1 MDYSKRI
8 EKILRRRK
16 IKVGDKVKITKGSK
30 VIEGFLMPRIEY
42 GEKDVLIIKLKNG
55 YNIGIKFE
63 RGLKIEKVGKGKK
76 IGKIPSISFR
86 ENPKLP
92 NISIITT
99 GGTIGTHVDYF
110 TGGVYMC
117 RMPEEIVATTPELLE
132 IVNIKNVLA
141 PFTIASEDMGKE
153 EWIKL
158 AKIVGKELNKKEIE
172 GVIITHG
179 TDTMHFTSAALSF
192 MLQNLNK
199 PVILTGAQRSPDR
212 GSFDGRLNL
221 ICSAYSA
228 ISDIAEVGIV
238 MHANANDEFC
248 YFHRGTK
255 VRKMHTSKRD
265 AFRSINQTPLA
276 KVWPNGRIE
285 ILNERYRK
293 RDENRKVKVDAKF
306 EEKVA
311 LIKVYPNSD
320 PKILEWFIERGYKG
334 IVIEGTGLGHV
345 PTLPLRKKNSW
356 IPYIRKAIKNDVV
369 VVVTSQTIY
378 GRTHPYVYRNL
389 RILAKEG
396 VVFGEDML
404 AEVAYV
410 KLGWLLAH
418 KYSVEKVKELMKKNL
433 VGEISER
440 SAES

>member
-1 MDYSKRI
+1 
-8 EKILRRRK
+8 
-16 IKVGDKVKITKGSK
+16 
-30 VIEGFLMPRIEY
+30 
-42 GEKDVLIIKLKNG
+42 IKLKNG

-63 RGLKIEKVGKGKK
+63 RGLKIEKVGKGEK

-86 ENPKLP
+86 ENSKLP

-117 RMPEEIVATTPELLE
+117 RRPEEIVATTPELLE

-238 MHANANDEFC
+238 MHANANDDFC

-418 KYSVEKVKELMKKNL
+418 KYSVEKVKELMKKSL